1 MGIHKNLL
9 SDPSRVP
16 QELMCSLCD
25 HVLHH
30 PYQVQ
35 CSEEHVFCKA
45 CLISYVDEYNQ
56 ERTDAQAENTAPPV
70 DILTTAAM
78 DGKMGSQPQPQSVVQ
93 PQGASIESYNLSDME
108 TQELAQTSSVH
119 ISDADDDDIVVEC
132 PECKQ
137 LRSQSE
143 WVHVS
148 SFRPAKFVE
157 CIAIVEDVTGAKYPL
172 SHHHGKVVSVGRIY
186 EGYATASQ
194 REDSVSSN
202 SQSDLATIPV
212 PPGERPLSPPQSSPA
227 LCPVVPLN
235 HHSWHHYGQ
244 QQPEDQTHDIE
255 EALTQ
260 VVVNTRIDQHSADE
274 LHNLSSQ
281 SFQASQPHQPLD
293 DVMLSM
299 NKLDTR
305 TAVAQKEEADQDSM
319 SGLFEDMEMADM
331 TISPATTPLPTRC
344 AQTQKHEE
352 EQKAHT
358 TLNESLPVTP
368 TRRRRLIVEEE
379 SETENEYAHSQQQ
392 QEETGLECNLS
403 HEHQALIAKR
413 SRVLQE
419 IRLPLWAAVMEP
431 SPASSP
437 SPSPHV
443 ADAVST
449 LSIDDADLSNDFE
462 LPACST
468 QPVRTRHKLQLRL
481 RHQSAPQ
488 SSPRSSQGS
497 GPKRTL
503 QFQGPWHWQVQRKTG
518 LQSQPSLVATMTDI
532 SPFTAPVMP
541 PSAPKSGVERSRY
554 FALTQSS
561 SFYTAAPSAYLPLLA
576 YEPRYLK
583 SRRKKSL
590 RDRIQSGSY
599 VSPIVHPRPGQ
610 GTRTNDP
617 MTPDIT
623 SPENSLTT
631 QVSFV

>member
-1 MGIHKNLL
+1 
-9 SDPSRVP
+9 
-16 QELMCSLCD
+16 
-25 HVLHH
+25 
-30 PYQVQ
+30 
-35 CSEEHVFCKA
+35 
-45 CLISYVDEYNQ
+45 
-56 ERTDAQAENTAPPV
+56 
-70 DILTTAAM
+70 M

-157 CIAIVEDVTGAKYPL
+157 RMLLAQNIRCPTTMAKSCQWVGSMKDMQQHLSVCGFAVEYICPHQQLGCTFRGTAIDMADHVPSCLFCAL
-172 SHHHGKVVSVGRIY
+172 
-186 EGYATASQ
+186 
-194 REDSVSSN
+194 EDSVSSN